1 MSVSITDEEM
11 EARAK
16 ALRRSLGLEDVP
28 IMDMMTVLC
37 KLKHIY
43 RGFNYSRVVD
53 HEMPHEEAQWDAFG
67 QVIRMRESVFCGMQ
81 RGESRARMTVAH
93 EIAHLYLKHE
103 GIRNRSITKSIS
115 EITVSQVKKEE
126 HEAKRFAAVFLAPS
140 HLIDDIMTPEDI
152 ARKFN
157 ISLSSA
163 ILRRDEVDKLNRRR
177 AGINREL
184 PPVVIDYLREAR
196 RRGYKPMTDID

>member
-1 MSVSITDEEM
+1 
-11 EARAK
+11 
-16 ALRRSLGLEDVP
+16 
-28 IMDMMTVLC
+28 
-37 KLKHIY
+37 
-43 RGFNYSRVVD
+43 
-53 HEMPHEEAQWDAFG
+53 
-67 QVIRMRESVFCGMQ
+67 
-81 RGESRARMTVAH
+81 MTVAH